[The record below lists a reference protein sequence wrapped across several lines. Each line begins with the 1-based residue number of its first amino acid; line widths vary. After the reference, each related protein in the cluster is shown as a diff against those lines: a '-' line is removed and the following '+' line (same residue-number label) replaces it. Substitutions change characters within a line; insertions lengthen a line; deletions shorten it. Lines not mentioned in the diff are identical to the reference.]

1 MKVEN
6 YIISMVLWSLVMSY
20 IWLVFYSFRPWRS
33 TPQGQALW
41 VKSLGNA
48 ILLSSMSLA
57 YAWWGEYPLREAV
70 RVVGFTVFAVG
81 LTLLVGSLLFSEG
94 ASGYPPWS
102 WLLRLRERLA
112 RHRGPSSRR

>member
-1 MKVEN
+1 MNSNGYVTA
-6 YIISMVLWSLVMSY
+6 MVLWSLVMSY
-20 IWLVFYSFRPWRS
+20 VGWFFYSFRPWRS
-33 TPQGQALW
+33 NPEGRALW
-41 VKSLGNA
+41 VMAMGHV
-48 ILLSSMSLA
+48 ILLSMSLA
-57 YAWWGEYPLREAV
+57 YAWWGEYPFREAV
-70 RVVGFTVFAVG
+70 RVVGFSVFAVG